1 MLAIKSIAA
10 MVLVL
15 ASAALAAPGNINRGE
30 TLTVDMGAP
39 LPTTLLT
46 DSGPPPPPPPPEPTT
61 AQPPEDIWGMWA
73 ELLKFR
79 ESAKHRRR
87 HNRADS
93 ASPSFELDG

>member
-1 MLAIKSIAA
+1 MMLAIKSIAA

-15 ASAALAAPGNINRGE
+15 ATAALAAPGNINRGE
-30 TLTVDMGAP
+30 TLTIDMGAP
-39 LPTTLLT
+39 LPTTFLT
-46 DSGPPPPPPPPEPTT
+46 DSGPPPPEPTT
-61 AQPPEDIWGMWA
+61 AQPPEDIWGIWA